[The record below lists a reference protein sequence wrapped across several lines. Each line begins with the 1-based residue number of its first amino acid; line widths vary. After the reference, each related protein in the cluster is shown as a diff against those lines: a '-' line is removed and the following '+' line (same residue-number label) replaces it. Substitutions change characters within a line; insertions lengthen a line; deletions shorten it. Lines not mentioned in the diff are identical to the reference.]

1 MNHQIWR
8 ALPCFMVAMSV
19 LGASQALGETSLSQ
33 SPLTDKTAAPTRA
46 IKHSDV
52 VFMYDNP
59 QMYELYGCT
68 VLGWAG
74 HQSPDRIRLAHQRG
88 VRLFAVSIG
97 FRTEFARM
105 IDFTPQFME
114 ATCRNFAG
122 EPFIVPWLWDHK
134 HKGQPAWWFCTN
146 SPLYREYLYSRL
158 REVIVSGADA
168 LHIDDYTGT
177 AGAVTWLDACFCSS
191 CMSGFREYLKQN
203 LSPERLNELKLG
215 DLSKFDYRQYLLK
228 QGVTPEKY
236 HAQRAQLPLAAEFL
250 DFQVKAATQ
259 FVAEFREKAN
269 EWKGSHMPLAV
280 NSSLAGPMNL
290 AITPYL
296 DYFCC
301 EVYHQSGKRQVPLHP
316 IYVYKLADGLNR
328 PVASTASGADWAD
341 VAANNLT
348 GLVRTWIALSYAF
361 GHNFMA
367 PHRQWC
373 YTREKGTHWYTGPVE
388 EYAPLYRFVRAS
400 AEILDDFDPVAK
412 VAIIYDNHSQRQ
424 GKGQIEPICTA
435 LVALNVPFAVIVQGD
450 DWLPGYNLCESD
462 LARYSA
468 VVIPQNLAPSADLEQ
483 VLSSASVQKK
493 LVRWK
498 SPQDAAGLAD
508 RWIRVNLE
516 KQLFVTVRRHSR
528 EKRVA
533 IHLVNRQ
540 YDPTHDGM
548 TPAKNVVITL
558 DRDILPGPPES
569 CQLGTVRAFS
579 QGSDEVAIRTVQEHV
594 EVTVPVVDLWT
605 IVELRWP

>member
-1 MNHQIWR
+1 MNRRIW
-8 ALPCFMVAMSV
+8 LVLSVVAISV
-19 LGASQALGETSLSQ
+19 LRSSQAFGETSLTASTLAEGRH
-33 SPLTDKTAAPTRA
+33 SPVRA

-59 QMYELYGCT
+59 DMYEPYGCT

-74 HQSPDRIRLAHQRG
+74 SQSPDRIRLAHQRG

-134 HKGQPAWWFCTN
+134 HKEQPAWWFCTN

-158 REVIVSGADA
+158 RQVIASGADA

-177 AGAVTWLDACFCSS
+177 AGAVTWLDACFCPS
-191 CMSGFREYLKQN
+191 CMSGFREYLKRK
-203 LSPERLNELKLG
+203 LSQERLEELKLG
-215 DLSKFDYRQYLLK
+215 DLSKFDYHQYLIE
-228 QGVTPEKY
+228 QGITPEKY
-236 HAQRAQLPLAAEFL
+236 HTQRAQLPLATEVL
-250 DFQVKAATQ
+250 DFQVKSATQ

-280 NSSLAGPMNL
+280 NSSLVGPINL
-290 AITPYL
+290 AITPYV

-301 EVYHQSGKRQVPLHP
+301 EVDHQAGKRQVPLHP
-316 IYVYKLADGLNR
+316 IYVYKLADGLDR
-328 PVASTASGADWAD
+328 PVTSTASGGDWAD
-341 VAANNLT
+341 VAANNLP

-373 YTREKGTHWYTGPVE
+373 YTREKGTHWYSGPVE
-388 EYAPLYRFVRAS
+388 EYAPLYRFARS
-400 AEILDDFDPVAK
+400 NAEILDDFESIAK
-412 VAIIYDNHSQRQ
+412 VAVVYDSHSQRQ

-435 LVALNVPFAVIVQGD
+435 LAELNVPFTIVVQGD
-450 DWLPGYNLCESD
+450 DWLPGYNLREFD
-462 LARYSA
+462 LAQYA
-468 VVIPQNLAPSADLEQ
+468 AIVIPQNLAPSADLEQ
-483 VLSSASVQKK
+483 VLSSPSVQKNF
-493 LVRWK
+493 VRWK
-498 SPQDAAGLAD
+498 SPQDAVALAD
-508 RWIRVNLE
+508 RWIRLSPE
-516 KQLFVTVRRHSR
+516 KQLFVTVRRHLR
-528 EKRVA
+528 EKRLAV
-533 IHLVNRQ
+533 HLVNRQ
-540 YDPTHDGM
+540 YDPARDAV
-548 TPAKNVVITL
+548 TPVQNVVITL
-558 DRDILPGPPES
+558 DRAILPGPPANS
-569 CQLGTVRAFS
+569 QLGTVRSFS
-579 QGSDEVAIRTVQEHV
+579 EQSGSVEVRANAEHV
-594 EVTVPVVDLWT
+594 ELNVPAVDLWT

>member
-1 MNHQIWR
+1 M
-8 ALPCFMVAMSV
+8 
-19 LGASQALGETSLSQ
+19 
-33 SPLTDKTAAPTRA
+33 
-46 IKHSDV
+46 
-52 VFMYDNP
+52 
-59 QMYELYGCT
+59 
-68 VLGWAG
+68 
-74 HQSPDRIRLAHQRG
+74 
-88 VRLFAVSIG
+88 
-97 FRTEFARM
+97 
-105 IDFTPQFME
+105 
-114 ATCRNFAG
+114 
-122 EPFIVPWLWDHK
+122 
-134 HKGQPAWWFCTN
+134 
-146 SPLYREYLYSRL
+146 
-158 REVIVSGADA
+158 
-168 LHIDDYTGT
+168 
-177 AGAVTWLDACFCSS
+177 
-191 CMSGFREYLKQN
+191 
-203 LSPERLNELKLG
+203 
-215 DLSKFDYRQYLLK
+215 
-228 QGVTPEKY
+228 
-236 HAQRAQLPLAAEFL
+236 
-250 DFQVKAATQ
+250 
-259 FVAEFREKAN
+259 
-269 EWKGSHMPLAV
+269 
-280 NSSLAGPMNL
+280 
-290 AITPYL
+290 
-296 DYFCC
+296 
-301 EVYHQSGKRQVPLHP
+301 
-316 IYVYKLADGLNR
+316 
-328 PVASTASGADWAD
+328 
-341 VAANNLT
+341 
-348 GLVRTWIALSYAF
+348 
-361 GHNFMA
+361 
-367 PHRQWC
+367 
-373 YTREKGTHWYTGPVE
+373 E

-400 AEILDDFDPVAK
+400 AEILDDFEPVAK
-412 VAIIYDNHSQRQ
+412 VAVVYDNHSQRQ
-424 GKGQIEPICTA
+424 GQGQIEPICTA
-435 LVALNVPFAVIVQGD
+435 LAELNVPFAVVVQGD